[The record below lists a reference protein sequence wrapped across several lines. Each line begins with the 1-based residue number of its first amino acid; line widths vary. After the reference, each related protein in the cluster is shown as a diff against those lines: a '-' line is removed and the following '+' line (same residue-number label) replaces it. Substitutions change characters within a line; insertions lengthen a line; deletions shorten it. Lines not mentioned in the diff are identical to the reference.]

1 MRLFKK
7 KRIDVIEKFFHINNS
22 LILEIGVHKGDFSIL
37 LLEKFKPK
45 KLVLV
50 DPWIAEKEKIYQSS
64 WYGNFD
70 GGGQKIQD
78 SYYQNVKKKF
88 GQQINKKQVEI
99 LRMKSSEAFKILKN
113 KFDLIYID
121 GNHLYNYVLEDLEN
135 SLNIINNNG
144 LIVLDDFMN
153 KGWWDDGVTKAVNH
167 LKELKKFKILHQHNF
182 LNQHSQCILKKYE
195 QL

>member
-7 KRIDVIEKFFHINNS
+7 KRIDVIEKFFQINNS
-22 LILEIGVHKGDFSIL
+22 LILEIGTNKGDFSIV

-70 GGGQKIQD
+70 GVGQKIQD

-88 GQQINKKQVEI
+88 EPQINKKQVEI

-144 LIVLDDFMN
+144 LIILDDCMS

-182 LNQHSQCILKKYE
+182 FNQHLQCILKKI
-195 QL
+195 

>member
-1 MRLFKK
+1 MGLFRK
-7 KRIDVIEKFFHINNS
+7 KRIDVIEKFFQINNS
-22 LILEIGVHKGDFSIL
+22 LILEIGTNKGDFSIV

-64 WYGNFD
+64 WYGNVD
-70 GGGQKIQD
+70 GGSQKIQD

-182 LNQHSQCILKKYE
+182 FSQHFQCILKKI
-195 QL
+195 

>member
-7 KRIDVIEKFFHINNS
+7 KRIDVIEKFFHINNR
-22 LILEIGVHKGDFSIL
+22 LILEIGTHKGDFATV

-88 GQQINKKQVEI
+88 EQQINKKQVEI

-144 LIVLDDFMN
+144 LIVLDDFMS

-167 LKELKKFKILHQHNF
+167 LKELKKFKILHQHDF
-182 LNQHSQCILKKYE
+182 LNQHLQCILKKI
-195 QL
+195 

>member
-7 KRIDVIEKFFHINNS
+7 KRIDVIEKFFKINSS
-22 LILEIGVHKGDFSIL
+22 LILEIGAHKGDFSIV

-50 DPWIAEKEKIYQSS
+50 DPWMAEKEKIYQSS

-70 GGGQKIQD
+70 GGGQKMQD
-78 SYYQNVKKKF
+78 SYYQSVKKKF
-88 GQQINKKQVEI
+88 VQQINKKQVEI
-99 LRMKSSEAFKILKN
+99 LKMKSSEAFKILKN

-182 LNQHSQCILKKYE
+182 LNQHFQCILKKI
-195 QL
+195 

>member
-1 MRLFKK
+1 MNLFKK
-7 KRIDVIEKFFHINNS
+7 KRIDVIEKFFQINNS
-22 LILEIGVHKGDFSIL
+22 LILEIGTHKGDFSIVL
-37 LLEKFKPK
+37 FEKFKPK

-70 GGGQKIQD
+70 GEGQKIQD
-78 SYYQNVKKKF
+78 SYYQSVKKKF

-144 LIVLDDFMN
+144 LIILDDFMI

-182 LNQHSQCILKKYE
+182 LNQHFQCILKKI
-195 QL
+195 

>member
-7 KRIDVIEKFFHINNS
+7 KRIDVVEKFFHINNS
-22 LILEIGVHKGDFSIL
+22 LILEIGAHKGDFSTI

-70 GGGQKIQD
+70 GVGQKIQD
-78 SYYQNVKKKF
+78 SYYENVKKKF
-88 GQQINKKQVEI
+88 EQEINKKQVEI

-144 LIVLDDFMN
+144 LIILDDFMN
-153 KGWWDDGVTKAVNH
+153 KGWWNDGVTKAVNH
-167 LKELKKFKILHQHNF
+167 LKELKKFKILHRHNF
-182 LNQHSQCILKKYE
+182 FNQHWQCILKKI
-195 QL
+195 

>member
-7 KRIDVIEKFFHINNS
+7 KRADVIGKFFKINNS
-22 LILEIGVHKGDFSIL
+22 LILEIGIHKGDFSIV

-70 GGGQKIQD
+70 GGDQKIQD

-88 GQQINKKQVEI
+88 EQQINKKQVEI
-99 LRMKSSEAFKILKN
+99 LRMKSLEAFKILKN

-144 LIVLDDFMN
+144 LIVLDDFMS
-153 KGWWDDGVTKAVNH
+153 KGWWYDGVTKAVNQ
-167 LKELKKFKILHQHNF
+167 LKEIKKIKILHQHNF
-182 LNQHSQCILKKYE
+182 FNQHFQCILKKI
-195 QL
+195 

>member
-22 LILEIGVHKGDFSIL
+22 LILEIGTNKGDFSIV

-64 WYGNFD
+64 LYGDFD

-88 GQQINKKQVEI
+88 EQQINKKQVEI

-144 LIVLDDFMN
+144 LIVLDDFMS

-167 LKELKKFKILHQHNF
+167 LKELKKIKILHQPNF
-182 LNQHSQCILKKYE
+182 FNQHLQCILKKI
-195 QL
+195 

>member
-1 MRLFKK
+1 MRLFRK
-7 KRIDVIEKFFHINNS
+7 KRIDVIEKFFKINNS
-22 LILEIGVHKGDFSIL
+22 LILEIGIHKGDFSIV

-50 DPWIAEKEKIYQSS
+50 DPWIVEKEKIYQSS
-64 WYGNFD
+64 GYGNFD
-70 GGGQKIQD
+70 GDSQKIQD

-88 GQQINKKQVEI
+88 GPQINKKQVEI
-99 LRMKSSEAFKILKN
+99 LRMKSSEAFMVLKN

-144 LIVLDDFMN
+144 LIILDDFMI

-182 LNQHSQCILKKYE
+182 LNQHFQCILKKI
-195 QL
+195 